1 MCDVGLSS
9 IGTKVAHFRGRKLV
23 GKGVSLPEGYSGL
36 FPGDC
41 VGLVGL
47 KAGADDGFGG

>member
-1 MCDVGLSS
+1 VGSGS
-9 IGTKVAHFRGRKLV
+9 IGTKVAHFRGKKLV

-47 KAGADDGFGG
+47 KAGADGGFGR

>member
-1 MCDVGLSS
+1 MGS

-36 FPGDC
+36 FAGI
-41 VGLVGL
+41 GLVGL
-47 KAGADDGFGG
+47 KARADDGFGG